1 MTTRKTRINYLK
13 ANGQRIVLHEQ
24 LDVVA
29 GPQQFHN
36 SLLVGGAGHIV
47 AVHLQNAVAHAQLP
61 GTRRNAAG
69 HDLSTTSMYVRVN
82 CTQLQEVNTLTC
94 DMKMP
99 GSWAPNGTHEW
110 SVPPMM
116 LKPREPWFLGST
128 TSWNAGTETRHRIWG
143 KGK

>member
-69 HDLSTTSMYVRVN
+69 HDLST
-82 CTQLQEVNTLTC
+82 CTF
-94 DMKMP
+94 
-99 GSWAPNGTHEW
+99 A
-110 SVPPMM
+110 
-116 LKPREPWFLGST
+116 
-128 TSWNAGTETRHRIWG
+128 
-143 KGK
+143 